1 MNTEQILE
9 FDKIKE
15 VWLGLALTDAAKAE
29 IRMTQ
34 PCLSERE
41 LSRRQRETSEARILI
56 EKGGNPPLVSLS
68 GIREYLMT
76 AEKGGCL
83 TPDQLE

>member
-15 VWLGLALTDAAKAE
+15 VWLGLALTDAAKEE

-41 LSRRQRETSEARILI
+41 LSEGSARRARQ
-56 EKGGNPPLVSLS
+56 ES
-68 GIREYLMT
+68 
-76 AEKGGCL
+76 
-83 TPDQLE
+83 